1 VPESLLFELSL
12 IKSNLPSLLLFLFR
26 FSDTVV
32 DEKSLQKVLQQIC
45 AGTRAPI
52 PPHIPS
58 ELSALITATWA
69 NDANK
74 RPPFSD
80 VVDKLENIH
89 GALSQQAMMQKLSG
103 GPQPLYNQSG
113 GAAPQPVGYGAPL
126 LSQQRVAPPQPGY
139 PQQPQ
144 QGGYY

>member
-1 VPESLLFELSL
+1 
-12 IKSNLPSLLLFLFR
+12 
-26 FSDTVV
+26 VV

-45 AGTRAPI
+45 AGQRAPI

-58 ELSALITATWA
+58 ELAATISAAWA
-69 NDANK
+69 NDPNK

-80 VVDKLENIH
+80 IVDKLENIH

-103 GPQPLYNQSG
+103 GSPQPALYGQA
-113 GAAPQPVGYGAPL
+113 GAAPAAPVGYQAPM
-126 LSQQRVAPPQPGY
+126 LSQQRAKQYPPQQQGY

-144 QGGYY
+144 QYYPQGSY